1 MKVINEQLKELK
13 QQADTQGIDYPKNAD
28 ENKMRQILWT
38 SSDTWSSSEGSKNEQ
53 VENLQAPQTSQSSP
67 SMEDYKKLL
76 ADFQNLKSLVETT
89 ADSNK
94 VRDFERSKNKLDNFA
109 FSLKLYPENDN
120 KYPVV
125 SWKMKKNY
133 VGTNLDGIVEDQQ
146 IEVTYEKDGELV
158 SKIIPLIEFTRT
170 LERTGKI
177 LASEIKNLDGS
188 DVYIQQE
195 ISKDTKLQ
203 YYVMRPKEQD
213 FYVTLNVNWKDVK
226 VLSTY
231 LNA

>member
-38 SSDTWSSSEGSKNEQ
+38 SIDTSSENSKNEQ

-94 VRDFERSKNKLDNFA
+94 VRDFERSKTKLNNFA
-109 FSLKLYPENDN
+109 FSLKLYPEDDN

-203 YYVMRPKEQD
+203 YYVMKPKEQD

>member
-38 SSDTWSSSEGSKNEQ
+38 SSEGSKNEQ

>member
-1 MKVINEQLKELK
+1 
-13 QQADTQGIDYPKNAD
+13 
-28 ENKMRQILWT
+28 
-38 SSDTWSSSEGSKNEQ
+38 
-53 VENLQAPQTSQSSP
+53 
-67 SMEDYKKLL
+67 MEDYKKLL

-213 FYVTLNVNWKDVK
+213 FYVTLNVN
-226 VLSTY
+226 
-231 LNA
+231 